1 MEIIK
6 ENVRASQFVGHESLL
21 ELVEG
26 DIIVPDIKPDILS
39 LVKVEGRPFIT
50 NREVQDDK
58 VRIQG
63 MIDIYA
69 IYIADDE
76 TNSLKGLT
84 ATLNFNENIDMKGC
98 NGDMIPILKFNLS
111 NVESRVLNGR
121 KITVKCPLEIDLKV
135 ISDSEFDIPK
145 DVADLENVQMLKE
158 NMRLNSLVGHNTE
171 TLSINENVS
180 LSENLPPIGEILT
193 CSLEIVNQDYKV
205 SYNKVLAKAD
215 ARVRIVYSADDE
227 MGSINVFETFIPFT
241 GFIDINGVNE
251 NTKFDIGYTLKNY
264 CIKPIYQDMKA
275 SAISVE
281 AEIDVMVIAHEEKE
295 FTVIRDLYNP
305 DNILKYDEKSIA
317 LEQMKDNRI
326 TNIKFD
332 QMLQIP
338 ELDNSKLLEINIT
351 PTITEK
357 KNMED
362 KIIVDGNVN
371 VDIMFYKLDKGTIET
386 KRIDIP
392 FEQSVAKE
400 NKQDDITVQV
410 SDIEYELAPSG
421 NLKLNM
427 TLNFENEVMDTININ
442 MIDNLEA
449 TGEKAKSPASVVV
462 YPVKSGDS
470 LWSIAKKFGTTID
483 NIKTA
488 NDLSDDMIYPMQQLI
503 IPRRVYRLTLDPLN

>member
-6 ENVRASQFVGHESLL
+6 ENVRASQFVGHESLV

-39 LVKVEGRPFIT
+39 LVRVDGRPFIT
-50 NREVQDDK
+50 NREVQEDK
-58 VRIQG
+58 IRIQG
-63 MIDIYA
+63 LIDIYA

-84 ATLNFNENIDMKGC
+84 ATLTFNENIDMKGC
-98 NGDMIPILKFNLS
+98 NDDMIPILKFNLS

-121 KITVKCPLEIDLKV
+121 KITVKCPLEIDVKV
-135 ISDSEFDIPK
+135 ISDSEFNIPA
-145 DVADLENVQMLKE
+145 DVTDLENVQMLKE
-158 NMRLNSLVGHNTE
+158 KLKLNSLIGHNTE
-171 TLSINENVS
+171 TLSINENIS
-180 LSENLPPIGEILT
+180 LSENLSPIGEILT
-193 CSLEIVNQDYKV
+193 CSLDIVNKDYKV

-227 MGSINVFETFIPFT
+227 MESINVFETLIPFT
-241 GFIDINGVNE
+241 SFIDINGVNE
-251 NTKFDIGYTLKNY
+251 NTQFDIIYNLKNY
-264 CIKPIYQDMKA
+264 CIKPVYQDMKA
-275 SAISVE
+275 SAISVL

-295 FTVIRDLYNP
+295 FTVIKDLYNP
-305 DNILKYDEKSIA
+305 DNILRYTEKNIA
-317 LEQMKDNRI
+317 LEQNSNNKV
-326 TNIKFD
+326 TSIKFD

-338 ELDNSKLLEINIT
+338 ELDNSKLLEINIDS
-351 PTITEK
+351 TITEK

-371 VDIMFYKLDKGTIET
+371 ADIMFYKLDKGTIEN
-386 KRIDIP
+386 KKIDIP
-392 FEQSVAKE
+392 FEQSITKGNMPE
-400 NKQDDITVQV
+400 DITIQI

-427 TLNFENEVMDTININ
+427 ILNFDNEVMDTININ

-449 TGEKAKSPASVVV
+449 TGEKAKCPASVIV

-470 LWSIAKKFGTTID
+470 LWSIAKKYGTTIE

-488 NDLSDDMIYPMQQLI
+488 NDLSDDTIYPMQQLI